1 MSILLPSCL
10 KACAARLLEASH
22 DGDESF
28 WPDLHSVFR
37 SLFSDVGDDDA
48 DDAADEESKSAHR
61 DFLDVLVWCRFLRVF
76 HGAVSPKLTQD
87 AVEGVGSRGEV
98 HETSVAGTKRG
109 RS

>member
-10 KACAARLLEASH
+10 KPCAARLLEASH

-48 DDAADEESKSAHR
+48 KESKSAHR

-76 HGAVSPKLTQD
+76 HGAVSPKQTQD